1 MPIHL
6 EVRRPAVA
14 GQFYEAD
21 PTRLRRSIEECFLHP
36 LGPQKIPPAP
46 KTDEEIVGLVS
57 PHAGYIYSGP
67 IAAHGYYYASSL
79 STPELVVILG
89 PNHWGVGSGVATVS
103 GGIWRTPLGDLEV
116 SAEDAKALVKVSG
129 IVDFSEEAHRRE
141 HSIEVQLPF
150 LQYIFDSKFKIL
162 PISMLFQDR
171 ETAVEV
177 GHAIAEIVKGRRCLI
192 IASSDLT
199 HYESQKEAERK
210 DAAFINA
217 TLSLDV
223 VKLYSVIQRLD
234 ISACGYGP
242 VAALMTAA
250 NDLSLKKAEL
260 LKYATSGDVT
270 GDKSSVVGYASIRF
284 CKG

>member
-21 PTRLRRSIEECFLHP
+21 PTRLKRSIEECFLHP

-46 KTDEEIVGLVS
+46 KTDEEIAGLVS

-79 STPELVVILG
+79 PTPELVVIVG
-89 PNHWGVGSGVATVS
+89 PNHWGAGSGVATVS
-103 GGIWRTPLGDLEV
+103 GGVWRTPLGDLEI

-250 NDLSLKKAEL
+250 NNLSLKKAEL

>member
-1 MPIHL
+1 M

-21 PTRLRRSIEECFLHP
+21 PTRLRKSIEECFLHP
-36 LGPQKIPPAP
+36 LGPRKMPPAP
-46 KTDEEIVGLVS
+46 KSGEEIAGLVS
-57 PHAGYIYSGP
+57 PHAGYVYSGP

-79 STPELVVILG
+79 PTPELVIIVG
-89 PNHWGVGSGVATVS
+89 PNHWGLGSGVATVP
-103 GGIWRTPLGDLEV
+103 GGIWRTPIGDLEV
-116 SAEDAKALVKVSG
+116 SAEDAKVLVKTSG

-162 PISMLFQDR
+162 PITMLFQDKD
-171 ETAVEV
+171 TAVEV

-192 IASSDLT
+192 IASTDLT
-199 HYESQKEAERK
+199 HYESQREAERK

-217 TLSLDV
+217 ALSLDV
-223 VKLYSVIQRLD
+223 LKLYSVIQRLD
-234 ISACGYGP
+234 VSACGYGP

-260 LKYATSGDVT
+260 LKYATSGDVS

>member
-1 MPIHL
+1 M

-21 PTRLRRSIEECFLHP
+21 PTRLRKSIEECFLHP
-36 LGPQKIPPAP
+36 LGPRKMPPAP
-46 KTDEEIVGLVS
+46 KSGEEIAGLVS
-57 PHAGYIYSGP
+57 PHAGYVYSGP

-79 STPELVVILG
+79 PTPELVIIVG
-89 PNHWGVGSGVATVS
+89 PNHWGLGSGVATVP
-103 GGIWRTPLGDLEV
+103 GGIWRTPIGDLEV
-116 SAEDAKALVKVSG
+116 SAEDAKALVKTSG

-162 PISMLFQDR
+162 PITMLFQDKD
-171 ETAVEV
+171 TAVEV

-192 IASSDLT
+192 IASTDLT
-199 HYESQKEAERK
+199 HYESQREAERK

-217 TLSLDV
+217 ALSLDV
-223 VKLYSVIQRLD
+223 LKLYSVIQRLD
-234 ISACGYGP
+234 VSACGYGP

-260 LKYATSGDVT
+260 LKYATSGDVS